1 MANAMALGV
10 AGPMLV
16 SGGRVGRGCG
26 CLVSAML
33 GMRTMRT
40 MRRRRAGHGA
50 GFVGGDSAVS
60 VGAGV
65 EQPGVA
71 LYERQPDT
79 HDERQQPGYSGLPH
93 REMLMLPASG
103 GHGRHLAG
111 AGITPRPTNS

>member
-16 SGGRVGRGCG
+16 SGGRVGRGSG
-26 CLVSAML
+26 CLVIAML
-33 GMRTMRT
+33 GMLTMCT
-40 MRRRRAGHGA
+40 MRRRRASHIA

-60 VGAGV
+60 GGAGV

-79 HDERQQPGYSGLPH
+79 HDECQQPGCSRLPH
-93 REMLMLPASG
+93 QEMLMLARIS
-103 GHGRHLAG
+103 H
-111 AGITPRPTNS
+111 

>member
-1 MANAMALGV
+1 MTNAMALGI

-26 CLVSAML
+26 CLVIARL
-33 GMRTMRT
+33 GMLTVRSMG
-40 MRRRRAGHGA
+40 RRSASLGA

-60 VGAGV
+60 GGAGV

-79 HDERQQPGYSGLPH
+79 HDECQQPGYSRLPH
-93 REMLMLPASG
+93 KEILMLPASG
-103 GHGRHLAG
+103 GHGRHLAD